1 MGNNA
6 MCSVIGIG
14 NISLE
19 VHHRIIKEL
28 KQVRHVPR
36 LKGNLISLG
45 LLDQMGIVF
54 LRPNLVF

>member
-1 MGNNA
+1 

-19 VHHRIIKEL
+19 VHDRTIKEL

-54 LRPNLVF
+54 

>member
-19 VHHRIIKEL
+19 VHDRIIKEL
-28 KQVRHVPR
+28 KHVRHAPR

-54 LRPNLVF
+54 